1 MSGIPPVR
9 DFRHIVL
16 ENYYKLRDEIIYPLY
31 DATFKNREEEVIE
44 SIEKIFKNKTFQLDV
59 PRDTVYKYS
68 AATCT
73 LRAVKTHK
81 RMVTFEYN
89 RTKYK
94 CETSDISF
102 VVDYK
107 YQQSSGSKPQLV
119 SRTISF
125 AQLKMGEKYGRW
137 RLAKN
142 QLYFMRY
149 WPPFTYGGKLFDIK
163 EFRDHP
169 DLGSFYVFI
178 YRNICKIYYFYFPFL
193 RTRFTVPVSELE
205 VVLGHVFLPSY
216 NDRDYE
222 SIPDTLLHN
231 VTKIYLET
239 FMWKTLLQDLGLFS
253 KDAEAFV
260 GELYPGLLD
269 PDPPPEKDEEIA
281 EGFSVGVRIIITVVG
296 GG

>member
-1 MSGIPPVR
+1 VSGIPPVR

-16 ENYYKLRDEIIYPLY
+16 ENYHKLRYEIINPLY
-31 DATFKNREEEVIE
+31 DATFKNREEEVID
-44 SIEKIFKNKTFQLDV
+44 SIEKYFKNKTLQLNV
-59 PRDTVYKYS
+59 PIDMIFKYS

-73 LRAVKTHK
+73 LRAIKTHK
-81 RMVTFEYN
+81 RIVTFKYN
-89 RTKYK
+89 RSRYK

-107 YQQSSGSKPQLV
+107 YQQSSSSEPQLV

-178 YRNICKIYYFYFPFL
+178 YRNILSFL
-193 RTRFTVPVSELE
+193 HGRFAVPVSDLE
-205 VVLGHVFLPSY
+205 AVLRRVFSPSDS
-216 NDRDYE
+216 NRDYE
-222 SIPDTLLHN
+222 RIPDALLYG

>member
-1 MSGIPPVR
+1 M
-9 DFRHIVL
+9 
-16 ENYYKLRDEIIYPLY
+16 
-31 DATFKNREEEVIE
+31 
-44 SIEKIFKNKTFQLDV
+44 DV
-59 PRDTVYKYS
+59 PRDTVFKYS

-89 RTKYK
+89 RTRYK

-107 YQQSSGSKPQLV
+107 YQQSSGSKSQLV

-125 AQLKMGEKYGRW
+125 TQLKMGEKCGRW

-149 WPPFTYGGKLFDIK
+149 WPLFTYGGKLFDIK

-178 YRNICKIYYFYFPFL
+178 YRNICEIRYFYLSFL
-193 RTRFTVPVSELE
+193 HSRFAVPVSDLE
-205 VVLGHVFLPSY
+205 AVLRRVFSPSDS
-216 NDRDYE
+216 NRDYE
-222 SIPDTLLHN
+222 RILDSSLYG

-253 KDAEAFV
+253 KDAEAIV
-260 GELYPGLLD
+260 SELYPGLLD

-281 EGFSVGVRIIITVVG
+281 EGFSVGVRIIITAVRG
-296 GG
+296 G